1 MDPDQPASWPTRVH
15 SVLHSASSL
24 AHPQNTSHTKWGLP
38 LWSLSKCSRSLWSDS
53 VDPDQSA
60 HVVAAQSGSTLF
72 GSTLEIVSIGIK
84 YVLRSRLKQ
93 KTLLRFI
100 FCQHFK
106 GLLDTH
112 RGNNV
117 QHDKGQIHIYTY
129 INALGHHTHCS
140 ASQGGQRRRA
150 CLQLY

>member
-1 MDPDQPASWPTRVH
+1 MSPQEDRSQPKNTMDPEKPASWPKRVN
-15 SVLHSASSL
+15 SVFHSASSL
-24 AHPQNTSHTKWGLP
+24 AHTQNTSHTKWGLP

-60 HVVAAQSGSTLF
+60 HVVAAQSSSTLF

-84 YVLRSRLKQ
+84 YVLRRRLKQ

-100 FCQHFK
+100 SCQHFK
-106 GLLDTH
+106 DLLDTH

-117 QHDKGQIHIYTY
+117 
-129 INALGHHTHCS
+129 
-140 ASQGGQRRRA
+140 
-150 CLQLY
+150 